1 MLKATRVL
9 IVDDYFNML
18 HILRSCLKQLGI
30 IDVREA
36 TDGEAAY
43 DLLNLRHFDLVI
55 SDWTMEHMT
64 GIELLRAVRQNP
76 DFSDLP
82 FIIVTA
88 TNEQNQILEA
98 KEAGVSDYI
107 VKPFSAAV
115 LNRKV
120 KSVLGYG
127 DDHATKGS

>member
-1 MLKATRVL
+1 MLKEMRVL

-18 HILRSCLKQLGI
+18 HILRSCLKQIGI

-36 TDGEAAY
+36 TDGQSAY
-43 DLLNLRHFDLVI
+43 ELLKLRHFDLVI
-55 SDWTMEHMT
+55 SDWNMEHMS

-76 DFSDLP
+76 DFNDLP

-88 TNEQNQILEA
+88 TNEQSQILEA
-98 KEAGVSDYI
+98 KEAGVTDYI

-127 DDHATKGS
+127 NDFS